1 MNAGYIC
8 KSNTLQSGPMTKTAK
23 EYLSDILILNLEKTE
38 FEWLMDAIAQVVDAK
53 SRKDL
58 YMTYSL
64 FTSKIKDMPI
74 HVFGEKDFQWRSY
87 LEQQNASTLE
97 MSRILLLLSV
107 LESDEVFLKPVQ
119 QLIQISDK
127 TELET
132 FLKYLVLL
140 PKPEHFKFAA
150 VEALRTNIATV
161 FNAISQHNPYP
172 ARYFTNAEW
181 NQMYLKAAFIQQ
193 DLKKIPDVDN
203 MANKDLTRI
212 VSDYAH
218 ERWAASRDID
228 PMFWRPVSP
237 FLEGALIE
245 DMERLF
251 QSENEREQKAA
262 TLVCFHSDTEAGKKL
277 LKTYNTHL
285 EKAEKGEL
293 TWKNL

>member
-1 MNAGYIC
+1 MA
-8 KSNTLQSGPMTKTAK
+8 KTSK
-23 EYLSDILILNLEKTE
+23 EYLSDILKLNLEKTE

-64 FTSKIKDMPI
+64 STSKIKDMPI

-97 MSRILLLLSV
+97 MSRILILLSV

-172 ARYFTNAEW
+172 ARHFTNAEW
-181 NQMYLKAAFIQQ
+181 NQMYLKAAFMQQ
-193 DLKKIPDVDN
+193 DLKKIPDVDK

-212 VSDYAH
+212 ISDYAH

-237 FLEGALIE
+237 FVEGALIE
-245 DMERLF
+245 DIERLF

>member
-1 MNAGYIC
+1 
-8 KSNTLQSGPMTKTAK
+8 MTKTSK
-23 EYLSDILILNLEKTE
+23 EYLSDILKLNLEKIE

-140 PKPEHFKFAA
+140 PKSEHFKFAA

-181 NQMYLKAAFIQQ
+181 NQMYLKAAFMQQ

-277 LKTYNTHL
+277 LKTHNTHL
-285 EKAEKGEL
+285 EQVEKGEL

>member
-1 MNAGYIC
+1 
-8 KSNTLQSGPMTKTAK
+8 MTKTAK

-64 FTSKIKDMPI
+64 STSKIKDAPI
-74 HVFGEKDFQWRSY
+74 HDFGEKDFQWRSY

-140 PKPEHFKFAA
+140 PKSEHFKFAA

-181 NQMYLKAAFIQQ
+181 NQMYLKAAFMQQ

-277 LKTYNTHL
+277 LKTHNTHL
-285 EKAEKGEL
+285 EQVEKGEL

>member
-1 MNAGYIC
+1 MA
-8 KSNTLQSGPMTKTAK
+8 KTSK
-23 EYLSDILILNLEKTE
+23 EYLSDILKLNLEKTE

-53 SRKDL
+53 SRKGL

-64 FTSKIKDMPI
+64 STSKIKDRPI
-74 HVFGEKDFQWRSY
+74 CDFGEKDFHWRSY

-97 MSRILLLLSV
+97 MSRILILLSV

-172 ARYFTNAEW
+172 ARYFTTAEW
-181 NQMYLKAAFIQQ
+181 NQMYLKAAFMQQ
-193 DLKKIPDVDN
+193 DLKKIPDVDK
-203 MANKDLTRI
+203 MANQDLTRI
-212 VSDYAH
+212 ISDYAH

-277 LKTYNTHL
+277 LKTHNTHL
-285 EKAEKGEL
+285 EQVEKGEL